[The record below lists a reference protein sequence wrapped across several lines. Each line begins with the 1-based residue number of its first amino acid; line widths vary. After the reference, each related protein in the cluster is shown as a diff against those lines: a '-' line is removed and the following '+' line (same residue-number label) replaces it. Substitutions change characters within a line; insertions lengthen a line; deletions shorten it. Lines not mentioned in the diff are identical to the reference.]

1 MASLTGQ
8 TISSTYDS
16 LLKVTDNG
24 PLNSSL
30 KTITDGLGNSS
41 SLQLSTVA
49 AYITGGLTVTG
60 QLTLP
65 GAFDLTVNGFTIGKG
80 PGALNNT
87 VYGFQSLLSNTTGVF
102 NTANGYQSLY
112 NNTIGEY
119 NTSFGLQSMF
129 SNVAGGNN
137 VGIGANSLPSNTS
150 GNNNTAIGRYAGF
163 GTGTNNNI
171 TGSNNIFIG
180 YQSVGIS
187 SSESNRTWIGNS
199 STLATWVGG
208 NLLIGA
214 TTNNGF
220 GLEVTGTS
228 KISGQLTLG
237 STITNGTYTYT
248 LPSATGT
255 IALVG
260 GAGVGTVTSVAA
272 ITLGTSGTDL
282 SSTVANG
289 TTTPVITLN
298 VPTASASN
306 RGVLSS
312 TDWSTFNSKQGTI
325 TLTTT
330 GTSGA
335 ATFVSNTLNIPNYA
349 DGGVLSLSA
358 IGSTPN
364 ANAGTIT
371 GTVLNLEPASASFG
385 GVVTTG
391 TQTFA
396 GDKTLTGT
404 LYGIGLSMTGTSGD
418 IIGSVATSG
427 KAIRGTATTGFGVY
441 SSATTGT
448 AIYGESTGT
457 GGAGINGTA
466 GNGIGGYFLNNAT
479 GFATL
484 YVTNNGSGN
493 LANFSNSAGTKFTIN
508 NAGNLGNGTYTYTLP
523 SATGTLALTS
533 ALSGYLPLT
542 GGTLTGA
549 LSGTSATFSGNG
561 AFNTT
566 SAVSG
571 YSLDVRSATNKR
583 FGIVN
588 SNSLSGAGVTFYTDA
603 NAFADGYIDATKLLL
618 QSQSGGNVGIG
629 NASPTAKLQITS
641 TSAGAASVALF
652 LNNNSATSSTETRIA
667 FAANTND
674 DISSNRYSYISA
686 LNTSGSNG
694 QALIFATNETGNAAV
709 ERMRITSGGN
719 VGIGTTSNLSSKL
732 VVNGSFSVGNGWG
745 VSGATL
751 DIFPDAT
758 GSNGVTLAASYWS
771 GSYGPLIF
779 NTSATTRLTIASG
792 GAVTI
797 VGSLSK
803 GSGSF
808 RIEHPLPSLSE
819 THQLVHSFIE
829 GPQADLIY
837 RGKLTLVNGKAQ
849 ANIDEV
855 STMTEGTFEVL
866 CREVQCFTTNESG
879 WDLIKGKVIGN
890 IIYIESQ
897 NENSTDEI
905 SWMVIGER
913 KDKHMMETEWT
924 DENGKVIVEPLKPI
938 EQEPMEDLTEVSE
951 PIVPEVTPEP
961 EPIVSTDNNLE

>member
-87 VYGFQSLLSNTTGVF
+87 VYGFESLLSNTTGVF

-371 GTVLNLEPASASFG
+371 GTVLNLEPASVNFG

-396 GDKTLTGT
+396 GDKTLTGS

-418 IIGSVATSG
+418 IIGSVATTG
-427 KAIRGTATTGFGVY
+427 KALRGTATTGFGVY
-441 SSATTGT
+441 ASSTTGQ
-448 AIYGESTGT
+448 AIYAESTGT
-457 GGAGINGTA
+457 GGSAINGTA

-533 ALSGYLPLT
+533 ALSGYVPYTGATTDLVLGDNNFSSKRVSILKSSDGFGGFTSNYLFLQTGTSSGAVGTDGVSLNSKPNTRGLVINYDIATVNYSVELNASLLTNSRTLNFPDASGTLALTSDLSGYLPLT
-542 GGTLTGA
+542 GGILTGA
-549 LSGTSATFSGNG
+549 LSGTSATFSGDLTIDT
-561 AFNTT
+561 NTLYVD
-566 SAVSG
+566 S
-571 YSLDVRSATNKR
+571 TNNR
-583 FGIVN
+583 
-588 SNSLSGAGVTFYTDA
+588 
-603 NAFADGYIDATKLLL
+603 
-618 QSQSGGNVGIG
+618 VGIG
-629 NASPTAKLQITS
+629 TTSPSKRLDVFTTASSATEYQLSLRNGAGANGV
-641 TSAGAASVALF
+641 SAG
-652 LNNNSATSSTETRIA
+652 IA
-667 FAANTND
+667 FGFNSSSLDPDYLSA
-674 DISSNRYSYISA
+674 ISSIITDRS
-686 LNTSGSNG
+686 TR
-694 QALIFATNETGNAAV
+694 AADLTFLTAAIGTLA
-709 ERMRITSGGN
+709 EGMRITSGGN
-719 VGIGTTSNLSSKL
+719 VGINLSDPFGKL
-732 VVNGSFSVGNGWG
+732 S
-745 VSGATL
+745 
-751 DIFPDAT
+751 I
-758 GSNGVTLAASYWS
+758 
-771 GSYGPLIF
+771 
-779 NTSATTRLTIASG
+779 
-792 GAVTI
+792 
-797 VGSLSK
+797 K
-803 GSGSF
+803 GSDTSSSNYG
-808 RIEHPLPSLSE
+808 
-819 THQLVHSFIE
+819 
-829 GPQADLIY
+829 LIVY
-837 RGKLTLVNGKAQ
+837 DSTP
-849 ANIDEV
+849 V
-855 STMTEGTFEVL
+855 STMWVRNDGAGYLKASAWTYG
-866 CREVQCFTTNESG
+866 S
-879 WDLIKGKVIGN
+879 DLRMKEN
-890 IIYIESQ
+890 IS
-897 NENSTDEI
+897 N
-905 SWMVIGER
+905 V
-913 KDKHMMETEWT
+913 
-924 DENGKVIVEPLKPI
+924 ENGIEFVNKLKPKYFDYI
-938 EQEPMEDLTEVSE
+938 NGTKNNLGFIAQEIQEILPEAVSIIDDKTGMLGLKTDFLVPMLVKAVQEQTQIIKDLEAR
-951 PIVPEVTPEP
+951 
-961 EPIVSTDNNLE
+961 IVSLEQK